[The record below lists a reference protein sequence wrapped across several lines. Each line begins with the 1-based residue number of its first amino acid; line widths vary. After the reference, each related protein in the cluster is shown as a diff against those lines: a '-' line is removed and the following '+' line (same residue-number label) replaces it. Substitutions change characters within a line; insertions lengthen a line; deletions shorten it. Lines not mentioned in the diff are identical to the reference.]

1 MARGTSTLI
10 IGAVGTGKSSLA
22 AQFVRATAAR
32 GEHAT
37 VFLFDEMLATF
48 LERSAG
54 LCMDVETEI
63 NAGRLSVRQVDPAEL
78 SPGEFAD
85 AVRLAVENDQTRIVV
100 IDSLNG
106 YMNAMPSERFLS
118 LHLHELLTYL
128 SQKGVT
134 TVLLLAQHG
143 VVGPDLQV
151 PVDASYLADTVLLL
165 RYFEASGQVRQA
177 ISVIKKRT
185 GKHRRTIRELRFDN
199 GIVIGE
205 PLRDFQGVLTGSPQ
219 AGGNAANLA

>member
-1 MARGTSTLI
+1 
-10 IGAVGTGKSSLA
+10 
-22 AQFVRATAAR
+22 
-32 GEHAT
+32 
-37 VFLFDEMLATF
+37 
-48 LERSAG
+48 
-54 LCMDVETEI
+54 MDVEAEI
-63 NAGRLSVRQVDPAEL
+63 SGGRLSVRQVDPAEL

-85 AVRLAVENDQTRIVV
+85 AVRLTVEKDETRMVV

-106 YMNAMPSERFLS
+106 YLNAMPSERFLS

-128 SQKGVT
+128 SQSGVT

-143 VVGPDLQV
+143 VVGADLQV

-165 RYFEASGQVRQA
+165 RYFEESGQVRQA

-185 GKHRRTIRELRFDN
+185 GKHERAIRELRFDN

-205 PLRDFQGVLTGSPQ
+205 PLRDCQGVLTGLPQVSP
-219 AGGNAANLA
+219 